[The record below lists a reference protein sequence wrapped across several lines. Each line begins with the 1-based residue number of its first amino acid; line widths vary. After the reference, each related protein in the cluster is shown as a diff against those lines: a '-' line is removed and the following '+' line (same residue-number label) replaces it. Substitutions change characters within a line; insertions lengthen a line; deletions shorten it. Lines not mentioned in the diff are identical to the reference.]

1 VFIEILQSEPGPYVV
16 GHCVSELL
24 LSAIWIGIK
33 DVWRKDEEFSEG
45 RELGNIS
52 TNIVVPTEGDGLDD
66 ELVDDGGKIDVF
78 VTTGLWFASSNLLV
92 VSSSS
97 SSGSH
102 VVVPTEGDG
111 LDDELT
117 DDGGNID
124 VFVTTGFWFASSN
137 LLVDSSS
144 SSSGSHAAPN
154 GGRSTGRRSPH

>member
-102 VVVPTEGDG
+102 V
-111 LDDELT
+111 
-117 DDGGNID
+117 
-124 VFVTTGFWFASSN
+124 
-137 LLVDSSS
+137 
-144 SSSGSHAAPN
+144 APN